1 MFRMRSLFARMLIT
15 ISLVL
20 TVSFLILSAV
30 LANYSNQ
37 YEVEKRAA
45 QLERTAV
52 AAAELLEERF
62 GIPSDGG
69 IAAIIARDPEACRT
83 FFRVYLSNTE
93 ETVLLLCDSLGRVLL
108 AEDGSEM
115 PPAHLDKHLPDDLLA
130 GLTSER
136 ALHGYYDLFEE
147 RGRLTAACPLYA
159 TDGDAVGSVVVYSLT
174 DNYGGM
180 TRVVLRTV
188 LLSSLWIILGA
199 IVILYLFCE
208 RVAGPLHEMGI
219 ITKRFAK
226 GRFDRRVTVV
236 GDDEI
241 ATLGLAFNQM
251 ADSLEQL
258 ETMRNSFISN
268 VSHDLRTPMTTILGF
283 IEGINSGAIPEEKH
297 AYYLDVI
304 AGEVRR
310 LSRLVTELLDLSR
323 LQSGTRKFNF
333 TTFDICE
340 MARLIL
346 ISNEQRIEEK
356 HLDVNFAVSSDSIS
370 VIGDKDAIHQVLYNL
385 CDNAIKFSAEGG
397 TFSLT
402 IAPSGKRK
410 VFVTV
415 YNEGEGIPD
424 ADVPFVFDRFYKSD
438 KSRSRDKT
446 GAGLGLYISKTIMEA
461 HGEELTLKS
470 VEGESCAFTLT
481 LPLAG
486 E

>member
-1 MFRMRSLFARMLIT
+1 MFRSLFARMLIT

-45 QLERTAV
+45 QLERTAT

-62 GIPSDGG
+62 GIPSDEGL
-69 IAAIIARDPEACRT
+69 AAFIARDPVACRS

-93 ETVLLLCDSLGRVLL
+93 ETVLLLCDSFGKVLL
-108 AEDGSEM
+108 AEDGSAE
-115 PPAHLDKHLPDDLLA
+115 PPRHLEKLLPDALLSDLSA
-130 GLTSER
+130 GRL
-136 ALHGYYDLFEE
+136 LHDHYDLFGDD
-147 RGRLTAACPLYA
+147 GRLAAACPLYGS
-159 TDGDAVGSVVVYSLT
+159 DGDVVGSVVVYSLT

-241 ATLGLAFNQM
+241 ATLGRAFNQM

-258 ETMRNSFISN
+258 ENMRNSFISN
-268 VSHDLRTPMTTILGF
+268 VSHDLRTPMTSILGF

-304 AGEVRR
+304 ATEVRR
-310 LSRLVTELLDLSR
+310 LSRLVTDLLDLSR
-323 LQSGTRKFNF
+323 LESGTRKFNF

-346 ISNEQRIEEK
+346 ISNEQRIEQK
-356 HLDVNFAVSSDSIS
+356 HLDVNFAVSQESMM

-385 CDNAIKFSAEGG
+385 CDNAIKFSSEGG
-397 TFSLT
+397 AFSLT
-402 IAPSGKRK
+402 IAPSGRHK

-424 ADVPFVFDRFYKSD
+424 ADIPFVFDRFYKSD
-438 KSRSRDKT
+438 KSRGRDKT
-446 GAGLGLYISKTIMEA
+446 GAGLGLYICKTIMEA
-461 HGEELTLKS
+461 HGEELTLNS

>member
-1 MFRMRSLFARMLIT
+1 MAET
-15 ISLVL
+15 CDDAADDL
-20 TVSFLILSAV
+20 T
-30 LANYSNQ
+30 
-37 YEVEKRAA
+37 K
-45 QLERTAV
+45 
-52 AAAELLEERF
+52 AAELLEESF
-62 GIPSDGG
+62 GIPSAEGL
-69 IAAIIARDPEACRT
+69 AAFIARDPESCRG
-83 FFRVYLSNTE
+83 FFRVYLSNTD
-93 ETVLLLCDSLGRVLL
+93 ETVLLLCDPLGEVLL
-108 AEDGSEM
+108 AEDGSAE
-115 PPAHLDKHLPDDLLA
+115 PPLHLGKHLPIELLDDLEEHSTLHA
-130 GLTSER
+130 HYNLFSE
-136 ALHGYYDLFEE
+136 G
-147 RGRLTAACPLYA
+147 GRLAAACPIYSIE
-159 TDGDAVGSVVVYSLT
+159 GDPVGSVVVYSLT
-174 DNYGGM
+174 ENYGGM

-236 GDDEI
+236 GNDEI
-241 ATLGLAFNQM
+241 ATLGVAFNQM

-297 AYYLDVI
+297 AYYLEVI

-310 LSRLVTELLDLSR
+310 LSRLVTDLLDLSR
-323 LQSGTRKFNF
+323 LESGSRKFNF

-356 HLDVNFAVSSDSIS
+356 HLDVNFAVSAESIS

-385 CDNAIKFSAEGG
+385 CDNAIKFSRDGG
-397 TFSLT
+397 AFSLT

-410 VFVTV
+410 IFVTV
-415 YNEGEGIPD
+415 YNEGEGIPTE
-424 ADVPFVFDRFYKSD
+424 DVPFVFDRFYKSD
-438 KSRSRDKT
+438 KSRGRDKT

-461 HGEELTLKS
+461 HGEELTLESTAGK
-470 VEGESCAFTLT
+470 SCAFTLT

>member
-1 MFRMRSLFARMLIT
+1 MFRSLFARMLIT
-15 ISLVL
+15 ISMVL

-45 QLERTAV
+45 QLERTAA

-62 GIPSDGG
+62 GIPSDEGL
-69 IAAIIARDPEACRT
+69 AAFIARDPDACRT

-93 ETVLLLCDSLGRVLL
+93 ETVLLLCNARGEVLVS
-108 AEDGSEM
+108 EDGSDT
-115 PPAHLDKHLPDDLLA
+115 PPANIGKRLPAELLSD
-130 GLTSER
+130 LTSE
-136 ALHGYYDLFEE
+136 HVFHDNYELFGEDY
-147 RGRLTAACPLYA
+147 RLTAARPLYS
-159 TDGDAVGSVVVYSLT
+159 TDGDVLGSVVVYSLT
-174 DNYGGM
+174 ENYGGM

-208 RVAGPLHEMGI
+208 RIAGPLHEMDI

-241 ATLGLAFNQM
+241 ATLGTAFNQM

-310 LSRLVTELLDLSR
+310 LSRLVTDLLDLSR
-323 LQSGTRKFNF
+323 LESGSRKFNF

-346 ISNEQRIEEK
+346 IASEQRIEEK
-356 HLDVNFAVSSDSIS
+356 HLDVNFAVSDESLS

-385 CDNAIKFSAEGG
+385 CDNAIKFAREGG
-397 TFSLT
+397 AFTLT

-410 VFVTV
+410 AFVTV
-415 YNEGEGIPD
+415 YNEGEGIPE

-438 KSRSRDKT
+438 KSRGRDKT

-461 HGEELTLKS
+461 HGEELTLES
-470 VEGESCAFTLT
+470 VEGKSCAFTLT